1 MTESNKRGS
10 RVKTAAERRAAAAK
24 REGADEDASGAAPPA
39 AAPPAAAGGS
49 VVRKRFPPLDRP
61 VRSSI
66 TFSPGVRLTLDTYCV
81 TQRLNFSE
89 VCEEALVE
97 FFESRGI
104 EVMSVQGG

>member
-1 MTESNKRGS
+1 MNEPNKRGS

-24 REGADEDASGAAPPA
+24 RDGADDDASG